1 MIFKNRSQA
10 AKEVKVSYVGSI
22 NSSAKLVKNKKV
34 SNNYTYI
41 IYLAPWNES
50 GYNVCINSTPE
61 CRRGCLSTSGR
72 TKLEIRA
79 GQNKIQKARATKTR
93 LFFENQDYFMAWM
106 VAEMKAYQE
115 KAKRDGY
122 DFSARLNGTSDI
134 QWEKVLL
141 NGQNIMEIF
150 PDVQFYDY
158 TKNPVR
164 MIGELPDNYHL
175 TFSYTGRNKSI
186 SRRILECGG
195 NVAVIFNVKKGQPLP
210 ETWNGF
216 PVIDGDLTDYR
227 PNDGEGV
234 VVGLRWKDIADKEAN
249 EEIRNSE
256 FVVQVEELV
265 EA

>member
-1 MIFKNRSQA
+1 MNFKNRSQA
-10 AKEVKVSYVGSI
+10 KNQAGVSYIGSI

-41 IYLAPWNES
+41 VYLAPADTS
-50 GYNVCINSTPE
+50 GYNVCLASTHE
-61 CRRGCLSTSGR
+61 CRQGCLATSGR
-72 TKLEIRA
+72 AKMEICAKRTT
-79 GQNKIQKARATKTR
+79 IQEARIKKTR
-93 LFFENQDYFMAWM
+93 LFHEQREFFMDWM
-106 VAEMKAYQE
+106 VAEMKAYQA

-122 DFSARLNGTSDI
+122 AFSARLNGTSDI
-134 QWEKVLL
+134 KWEDIKL

-158 TKNPVR
+158 TKFVNR
-164 MIGELPDNYHL
+164 FFADLPQNYQL
-175 TFSYTGRNKSI
+175 TFSYTGRNEVQAK
-186 SRRILECGG
+186 RVLKNGN

-216 PVIDGDLTDYR
+216 PVVDGDLTDYR
-227 PNDGEGV
+227 PNDGQGV
-234 VVGLRWKDIADKEAN
+234 VVGLRWKNIANKEVN
-249 EEIRNSE
+249 DQIRNSK